1 MHLDLFFISSAKLET
16 KVEERGCGRCSI
28 RSWQEFQAELKAQFM
43 PGNVFWMGHGRP
55 CSILSRCEMN
65 VHQVVIDVDLKK
77 RKTCEDKLFFMKG
90 LKPNFGGRMSWTA
103 LAAADRLIDNKYVGR
118 D

>member
-1 MHLDLFFISSAKLET
+1 MQPFCEEAKAQIASIYLFLFFISSAKLET

-55 CSILSRCEMN
+55 PCSILSRCEMN

-77 RKTCEDKLFFMKG
+77 RKTCL
-90 LKPNFGGRMSWTA
+90 
-103 LAAADRLIDNKYVGR
+103 
-118 D
+118 